1 MRKITYVYSPQL
13 NLVHSIQRGTHKQN
27 DQYEFH
33 KNMKQLGHNNL
44 LVLEMK

>member
-1 MRKITYVYSPQL
+1 MPKITYVYSPQL
-13 NLVHSIQRGTHKQN
+13 NLVHSIQQGTHKQN

-33 KNMKQLGHNNL
+33 KNMKQLVHNNL